1 MVLGLRLLFR
11 DSLYVVLVVQGG
23 LKLTKMLLPL
33 PPECGSIG
41 MHHCAQPIIFYLG
54 GKKYKN
60 LPKKNLGSTLK
71 LPSRLCKTCAPP

>member
-11 DSLYVVLVVQGG
+11 DSLYVVLVVQAG

-41 MHHCAQPIIFYLG
+41 MHHCAQPFIIFYLG
-54 GKKYKN
+54 GKN
-60 LPKKNLGSTLK
+60 TESTKEKSKQHSKITVRTL
-71 LPSRLCKTCAPP
+71 